1 MSTRIWLAKIGFIQT
16 RQNRICLLRQIRR
29 RACLLLRAWRKVFT
43 PMEYGTEWCL
53 FCMTGGEEAALDRA
67 RCAIADTAAR
77 DGFGRRTRPV
87 AANRLCVRRRGAAFP
102 FPTNAMRPLP
112 RARAAERGRL
122 SAISIPN
129 VTAALRA
136 ARRTENRRCGRFCAF
151 ARRSHRRQL
160 RRTGDAGEFIQS
172 CRLPTAFA
180 PVCEICRK
188 LSGAF
193 CRAQAIRRLL
203 REAHYILG
211 AVFRTS
217 TISGVG

>member
-1 MSTRIWLAKIGFIQT
+1 M
-16 RQNRICLLRQIRR
+16 
-29 RACLLLRAWRKVFT
+29 RAGKPF
-43 PMEYGTEWCL
+43 P
-53 FCMTGGEEAALDRA
+53 
-67 RCAIADTAAR
+67 AAR
-77 DGFGRRTRPV
+77 GRFSFSNERYAPFASRAGCRTGEAFRHIHSKRDGRF
-87 AANRLCVRRRGAAFP
+87 ARG
-102 FPTNAMRPLP
+102 
-112 RARAAERGRL
+112 
-122 SAISIPN
+122 
-129 VTAALRA
+129 
-136 ARRTENRRCGRFCAF
+136 RRTENRRCGRFCAF

>member
-1 MSTRIWLAKIGFIQT
+1 MFWKTFG
-16 RQNRICLLRQIRR
+16 LLREGRYKSSVVR
-29 RACLLLRAWRKVFT
+29 GEGKTRAGKPF
-43 PMEYGTEWCL
+43 P
-53 FCMTGGEEAALDRA
+53 
-67 RCAIADTAAR
+67 AAR
-77 DGFGRRTRPV
+77 GHFS
-87 AANRLCVRRRGAAFP
+87 F
-102 FPTNAMRPLP
+102 FTNAMRPLP
-112 RARAAERGRL
+112 RARAAERVRL

-129 VTAALRA
+129 ETAALRA
-136 ARRTENRRCGRFCAF
+136 ARRTDNRRCGRFCAF

-160 RRTGDAGEFIQS
+160 RRTGDAGEFIRS

-203 REAHYILG
+203 WEAHYILG
-211 AVFRTS
+211 AVFRAS